1 VVPGLGE
8 KRSSMKHRSIL
19 RVLLAAASLLA
30 LLAFAGVASAAKSGG
45 TLRINLQSDTDY
57 TDPAL
62 AYYQISWQ
70 FESQTCVKLINY
82 ADKAAPEGA
91 KLIPEAASGL
101 PVVSNGGKT
110 YTFNV
115 PPGKFKFSPPSN
127 QGVTANTFKQTMYR
141 LLNPA
146 MQSPA
151 AAGGFFNDIAGADDY
166 INGKSK
172 SISGIKVKG
181 SKFSITLTKPGAD
194 FISRMAMPF
203 TCAVPTNTK
212 IDPNGLPT
220 VSGAGPYYLASYT
233 PKRQIVLKRNP
244 NYHGTRAHNF
254 SQIVYTVGVSED
266 ATLLQVKANQA
277 DYAGDGVPPTSYADL
292 WNAYGPNSKVGKA
305 HKAQFFVNSILATRY
320 LALNTSRPAFSN
332 VNLRKAV
339 NFAIDR
345 KTMLQQRGAY
355 AGKLS
360 DQILPPG
367 VAGYKKVNAY
377 PLNGPDVAKAQQFVN
392 AGNGKGKTVTYYTC
406 DTGSCPKRAAILQ
419 ANLGA
424 VGINVNVQQF
434 KRSVQFVK
442 EGTRGEPFDIADEGW
457 LADYADPFDF
467 INVLLDGS
475 NLQDSGNNNYAYFT
489 DPKYLKLMKAAA
501 QKSGSA
507 RATAYASLD
516 ANLTKNAVPWAAE
529 LNDNNRDFFSA
540 KVGCQLYQPI
550 YGMDLGALCP
560 R

>member
-1 VVPGLGE
+1 
-8 KRSSMKHRSIL
+8 MKHRSIL
-19 RVLLAAASLLA
+19 GVLLAAASLLA

-45 TLRINLQSDTDY
+45 TLRVNLESDTDY

-70 FESQTCVKLINY
+70 FEYQTCVKLLNY
-82 ADKAAPEGA
+82 PDKAAPEGS
-91 KLIPEAASGL
+91 KLIPEAASAL

-110 YTFNV
+110 YTFTV
-115 PPGKFKFSPPSN
+115 PPNKFKFSPPSN
-127 QGVTANTFKQTMYR
+127 QGVTANTFKKTFYR

-151 AAGGFFNDIAGADDY
+151 AAGGFYNDIVGADDY

-172 SISGIKVKG
+172 SIAGIKVKG
-181 SKFSITLTKPGAD
+181 NKLSFTLTKPGPD

-203 TCAVPTNTK
+203 TCAVPANTK
-212 IDPNGLPT
+212 IDP
-220 VSGAGPYYLASYT
+220 SGVTPSAAGPYYIASYT

-244 NYHGTRAHNF
+244 NYHGTRPHNF
-254 SQIVYTVGVSED
+254 SQIVYTVGVALD
-266 ATLLQVKANQA
+266 ATLLQIKAGQA
-277 DYAGDGVPPTSYADL
+277 DYDGDGVPPTAYADL
-292 WNAYGPNSKVGKA
+292 WNSYGPTSKLGKA
-305 HKAQFFVNSILATRY
+305 HKQQFFVNTILSTRY
-320 LALNTSRPAFSN
+320 MALNTSRPTFSN

-339 NFAIDR
+339 NYAIDR
-345 KTMLQQRGAY
+345 RTILQQSGAY
-355 AGKLS
+355 AGKTT

-367 VAGYKKVNAY
+367 IAGYKKVNQY
-377 PLNGPDVAKAQQFVN
+377 PLNSPDTAKAQQFMN
-392 AGNGKGKTVTYYTC
+392 AGNGKGKDVTLYTC
-406 DTGSCPKRAAILQ
+406 DAGACPKRAAVMQ
-419 ANLGA
+419 ANLSA
-424 VGINVNVQQF
+424 VGFNVHIQQF
-434 KRSVQFVK
+434 KRSVQFTK
-442 EGTRGEPFDIADEGW
+442 EGVRGEPFDIADEGW

-489 DPKYLKLMKAAA
+489 DPTYLKLMKAAA

-516 ANLTKNAVPWAAE
+516 GTLTKNAVPWAARD
-529 LNDNNRDFFSA
+529 NDNQRDFFSA
-540 KVGCQLYQPI
+540 KIGCQVYQPI
-550 YGMDLGALCP
+550 YTMDLGALCP

>member
-1 VVPGLGE
+1 
-8 KRSSMKHRSIL
+8 MKHRSIL

-45 TLRINLQSDTDY
+45 TLRINLESDTDY

-70 FESQTCVKLINY
+70 FEFQTCVKLLNY
-82 ADKAAPEGA
+82 PDKAAPEGS
-91 KLIPEAASGL
+91 KLIPEAASAL

-110 YTFNV
+110 YTFTV
-115 PPGKFKFSPPSN
+115 PAGKYKFSPPSN
-127 QGVTANTFKQTMYR
+127 QLVTANTFKTTMYR

-151 AAGGFFNDIAGADDY
+151 AAGGFYNDIVGANDY

-181 SKFSITLTKPGAD
+181 NKLSITLTKPGPD
-194 FISRMAMPF
+194 FMSRMAMPF
-203 TCAVPTNTK
+203 TCAVPSNTK
-212 IDPNGLPT
+212 VDPNGVTP
-220 VSGAGPYYLASYT
+220 SAAGPYYIASYT

-244 NYHGTRAHNF
+244 NYHGTRPHNF
-254 SQIVYTVGVSED
+254 SQIVYTVGVD
-266 ATLLQVKANQA
+266 LNATLLQIKANQS
-277 DYAGDGVPPTSYADL
+277 DYAGDGLPPTAYADL
-292 WNAYGPNSKVGKA
+292 WNQYGPTSKLGKA
-305 HKAQFFVNSILATRY
+305 HKQQFFVNSILATRY
-320 LALNTSRPAFSN
+320 LALNTSRPTFSN

-339 NFAIDR
+339 NYAIDR
-345 KTMLQQRGAY
+345 RTILQQSGAY
-355 AGKLS
+355 AGKTS

-367 VAGYKKVNAY
+367 VAGYKKVSVY
-377 PLNGPDVAKAQQFVN
+377 PLNGPDPATAQKYVN
-392 AGNGKGKTVTYYTC
+392 AGNGKGKDVTIYTC
-406 DTGSCPKRAAILQ
+406 DAGSCPKRAAILQ

-424 VGINVNVQQF
+424 VGFNVHIQQF
-434 KRSVQFVK
+434 KRSVQFTK
-442 EGTRGEPFDIADEGW
+442 EGVRGEPFDIADEGW

-489 DPKYLKLMKAAA
+489 DPKYLTLMKSAA

-507 RATAYASLD
+507 RATAYAALD
-516 ANLTKNAVPWAAE
+516 ANLTKNAVPWAARA
-529 LNDNNRDFFSA
+529 NDNERDFFSA
-540 KVGCQLYQPI
+540 KVGCQVYQPI
-550 YGMDLGALCP
+550 YTMDLGALCP

>member
-19 RVLLAAASLLA
+19 GVLLAAASLLA

-45 TLRINLQSDTDY
+45 TLRINLESDTDY

-70 FESQTCVKLINY
+70 FEYQTCVKLLNY
-82 ADKAAPEGA
+82 PDKAAPEGS
-91 KLIPEAASGL
+91 KLIPEAASAL

-110 YTFNV
+110 YTFTV
-115 PPGKFKFSPPSN
+115 PAGKYKFSPPSSKP
-127 QGVTANTFKQTMYR
+127 VTANTFKTTMYR

-151 AAGGFFNDIAGADDY
+151 AAGGFYNDIVGANDY

-181 SKFSITLTKPGAD
+181 NKISFTLTTPGPD

-203 TCAVPTNTK
+203 TCAVPANTK
-212 IDPNGLPT
+212 VDPNGVTP
-220 VSGAGPYYLASYT
+220 SAAGPYYIASYT

-244 NYHGTRAHNF
+244 NYHGSRPHNF
-254 SQIVYTVGVSED
+254 SQIVYNVGVD
-266 ATLLQVKANQA
+266 FNATLLQVQAGQA
-277 DYAGDGVPPTSYADL
+277 DYAGDGLPPTAYANL
-292 WNAYGPNSKVGKA
+292 WNQYGPTSKLGKA
-305 HKAQFFVNSILATRY
+305 HKQQFFVNSILSTSY
-320 LALNTSRPAFSN
+320 LALNTSRPVFSN

-339 NFAIDR
+339 NYGIDR
-345 KTMLQQRGAY
+345 RTLLQQSGAY
-355 AGKLS
+355 AGKTS

-367 VAGYKKVNAY
+367 ILGFKKVSQY
-377 PLNGPDVAKAQQFVN
+377 PLNGPDTAKATQFVN
-392 AGNGKGKTVTYYTC
+392 AGNGKGKDITVYTC
-406 DTGSCPKRAAILQ
+406 DAGPCPKRAAILQ

-424 VGINVNVQQF
+424 IGFNVHIQQF
-434 KRSVQFVK
+434 KRSVQFTK
-442 EGTRGEPFDIADEGW
+442 EGVRGEPFDIADEGW

-475 NLQDSGNNNYAYFT
+475 NLQDSGNNNFAYFT
-489 DPKYLKLMKAAA
+489 DPTYLKQIKAAA
-501 QKSGSA
+501 GKSGGA
-507 RATAYASLD
+507 RATAYAALD
-516 ANLTKNAVPWAAE
+516 ANLTKNAVPWAARSNANE
-529 LNDNNRDFFSA
+529 RDFFSA
-540 KVGCQLYQPI
+540 KVGCQVYQPI
-550 YGMDLGALCP
+550 YTMDLGALCP